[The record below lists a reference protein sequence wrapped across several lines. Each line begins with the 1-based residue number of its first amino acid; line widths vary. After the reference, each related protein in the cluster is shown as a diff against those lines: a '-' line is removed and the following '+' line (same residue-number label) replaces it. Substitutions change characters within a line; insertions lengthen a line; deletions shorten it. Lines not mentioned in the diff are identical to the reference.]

1 MTENGKKTVDNIKVF
16 GALPTDCISNDLL
29 IAMLH
34 A

>member
-1 MTENGKKTVDNIKVF
+1 MEKKVDNKKAF